1 MSKWYPCVYCT
12 EDLRCEKYSGD
23 GVISY
28 CVLGPCTDETHSNA
42 DRIRGMSDEE
52 LAEMLETINSCT
64 CSFFM
69 GKSPCDANDC
79 PCWLSWLKEEAK
91 T

>member
-1 MSKWYPCVYCT
+1 MSLWYPCIYCT

-28 CVLGPCTDETHSNA
+28 CVLGPCSDEKPSNA
-42 DRIRGMSDEE
+42 DRIRAMGDKE
-52 LAEMLETINSCT
+52 LANFLMDVASRGGIQTESGITRWTLIDWLEQ
-64 CSFFM
+64 
-69 GKSPCDANDC
+69 
-79 PCWLSWLKEEAK
+79 EA